1 MLSNKNIIILTGP
14 TGVGKTLISLQIAE
28 SLSDIEIIS
37 ADSMQI
43 YKNMDIGTDKPSNDI
58 LKKYI
63 HHCIDL
69 VEPSQNYDV
78 MQYSSQALKSI
89 KNILSRGK
97 KPIIV
102 GGSGLYI
109 KSLYNPIFKG
119 PGKNQQIRN
128 DLLKLEKEKGNKYLY
143 NKLKKYDPLYAK
155 KISENDTKRIIRAL
169 EVFQLTGKSF
179 SSFHKNNNLPSSL
192 TKYNFIIICIYMNR
206 KGLYQNI
213 NYRVDKMISNGLIKE
228 VEIVFNKYKENNNL
242 NGLQALGYKQIIKYL
257 NGNIEKEE
265 AIDNIKKETRHYA
278 KRQMSWFRNQLDVNY
293 WINVDDYSDTKE
305 ISRDIIKIMREN
317 GY

>member
-102 GGSGLYI
+102 YFHLGH
-109 KSLYNPIFKG
+109 K
-119 PGKNQQIRN
+119 
-128 DLLKLEKEKGNKYLY
+128 KYLH
-143 NKLKKYDPLYAK
+143 
-155 KISENDTKRIIRAL
+155 SE
-169 EVFQLTGKSF
+169 
-179 SSFHKNNNLPSSL
+179 
-192 TKYNFIIICIYMNR
+192 
-206 KGLYQNI
+206 
-213 NYRVDKMISNGLIKE
+213 
-228 VEIVFNKYKENNNL
+228 
-242 NGLQALGYKQIIKYL
+242 KQWMH
-257 NGNIEKEE
+257 G
-265 AIDNIKKETRHYA
+265 
-278 KRQMSWFRNQLDVNY
+278 
-293 WINVDDYSDTKE
+293 
-305 ISRDIIKIMREN
+305 
-317 GY
+317 